1 MKEVN
6 FLKLM
11 DKKKWKKIEP
21 IVDSVLSMEST
32 RKKREFIKQTCNSY
46 ELYQEVAELIMW
58 IEKAEEEEFL
68 E

>member
-1 MKEVN
+1 MKEAN

>member
-1 MKEVN
+1 
-6 FLKLM
+6 M

-21 IVDSVLSMEST
+21 IIDSVLTIKST
-32 RKKREFIKQTCNSY
+32 RKKREFIKQTCNPY

-58 IEKAEEEEFL
+58 IEKAEEAEFL